1 MNTKRF
7 AQYSWGVLAY
17 NLLVILWG
25 AFVRAT
31 GSGAGCGAHWP
42 LCNGE
47 VVPHTGR
54 LATAIEFSHRLSSGL
69 ALILMVGLVV
79 WAFRLYPRGHLVRR
93 GASVS
98 AFFLL
103 TEALLGAGLVLFE
116 YVAAN
121 VSVARAYWMAGHLI
135 NTFLLLAA
143 LTLTA
148 WWASGG
154 QAARWR
160 NQGAVG
166 WSFGLALF
174 GLMIL
179 GADGGV
185 TALGDTLVLTA
196 GISPNESAIVAQLVA
211 LRIYHPLLAF
221 TVGGLIAVAV
231 WLARTQ
237 RPTAAGKRFSQWV
250 IFCFVLQLILGG
262 VNVAFKAP
270 VGIQLLHLL
279 ISDLIWISFVLLTV
293 TTLAQAKQPSMDT
306 ALPETESL
314 LRGA

>member
-69 ALILMVGLVV
+69 ALILIVGLVV

-174 GLMIL
+174 GLMI
-179 GADGGV
+179 
-185 TALGDTLVLTA
+185 
-196 GISPNESAIVAQLVA
+196 
-211 LRIYHPLLAF
+211 
-221 TVGGLIAVAV
+221 
-231 WLARTQ
+231 
-237 RPTAAGKRFSQWV
+237 
-250 IFCFVLQLILGG
+250 
-262 VNVAFKAP
+262 
-270 VGIQLLHLL
+270 
-279 ISDLIWISFVLLTV
+279 
-293 TTLAQAKQPSMDT
+293 
-306 ALPETESL
+306 
-314 LRGA
+314 